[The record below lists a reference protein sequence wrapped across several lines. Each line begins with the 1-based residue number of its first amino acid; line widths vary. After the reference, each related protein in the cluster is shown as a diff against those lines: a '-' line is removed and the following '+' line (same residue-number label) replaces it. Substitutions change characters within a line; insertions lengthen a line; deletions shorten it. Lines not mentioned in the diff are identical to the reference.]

1 MPGVDVAA
9 GTLAVPIWLA
19 GAAAAAFVV
28 AILLAAK
35 RAGGVALITSLFRV
49 GLIAAGV
56 LGAWLYVQQRDV
68 SERRAL
74 DDRKTALMAGSIAP
88 GSALSCL
95 DELAGEAV
103 EAACEKGVFASPEAV
118 AAAVKYVAA
127 QLALL
132 DDGTAYAKRSDASY
146 ATELAP
152 LRTAVELDRFGL
164 VAQVLKER
172 EGCTVDRCDA
182 LTRFREST
190 RVLGNLRDRTFEEQ
204 VKKYTAIWN
213 APPSG
218 RRAWSRRPGRRS
230 LCRERMARERWRHY
244 REIQPPQNR
253 PCNPPRSLLR
263 PRWEASRRRRRS
275 SCHCGGA
282 SWHHRRSRR
291 HCAIR
296 PPQSRPR
303 NPPRSLPRPRREA
316 SHRRRRSRCHCGG
329 PSRQLPRRPP
339 QNRPRDPLR
348 SLPRR
353 RLGASRRCR
362 HAGRLRCALRPRRV
376 RSHHS
381 PDQESAVLAARLR
394 IRLFENCP
402 KSSLLGGSSF
412 AALQAFEQSDRFW
425 RPHLLCHLIPGPCL
439 RGICGKT
446 SDAKRIKN
454 IRIICG
460 PEVHGCPCIAVFD
473 QSTQGGP
480 GGFNVN
486 GGEFYRSNSFE

>member
-1 MPGVDVAA
+1 MPGVDAAA

-19 GAAAAAFVV
+19 GASAAAFVV

-146 ATELAP
+146 TTELAP

-204 VKKYTAIWN
+204 VNKYAAIWKASRPTGVAVASVN
-213 APPSG
+213 LAPPEANG
-218 RRAWSRRPGRRS
+218 PG
-230 LCRERMARERWRHY
+230 MAV
-244 REIQPPQNR
+244 PPQRGSAPAELASQTAAETPVAAPLPSPVRN
-253 PCNPPRSLLR
+253 PAAAEPVLQSDSETPVESPPSVAPTPAASAAWCNPACGRTTALTPLQ
-263 PRWEASRRRRRS
+263 RR
-275 SCHCGGA
+275 
-282 SWHHRRSRR
+282 
-291 HCAIR
+291 
-296 PPQSRPR
+296 
-303 NPPRSLPRPRREA
+303 
-316 SHRRRRSRCHCGG
+316 
-329 PSRQLPRRPP
+329 
-339 QNRPRDPLR
+339 
-348 SLPRR
+348 
-353 RLGASRRCR
+353 
-362 HAGRLRCALRPRRV
+362 
-376 RSHHS
+376 
-381 PDQESAVLAARLR
+381 
-394 IRLFENCP
+394 
-402 KSSLLGGSSF
+402 
-412 AALQAFEQSDRFW
+412 
-425 RPHLLCHLIPGPCL
+425 
-439 RGICGKT
+439 
-446 SDAKRIKN
+446 
-454 IRIICG
+454 
-460 PEVHGCPCIAVFD
+460 
-473 QSTQGGP
+473 
-480 GGFNVN
+480 
-486 GGEFYRSNSFE
+486 